1 MQRTPIDSL
10 DINTSSSRAG
20 ERTSR
25 TGSNASSGST
35 FPRFPIARLEA
46 TDRAE
51 WQSKTTGRSSDV
63 WRSSGQQ
70 SQPTDSPSS
79 STPSTPTTAMPSS
92 RTYHSLNYAPR
103 QRNSMLR
110 PNAASIFQSHSSQF
124 NQGQQQALAAAA
136 ATGTASPSGR
146 ISPAQPSPSSLSST
160 TRIASH
166 SSPLTAT
173 SYLTT
178 SPSYPTISLPDALPP
193 RNSPRG
199 STSGVSEADTARA
212 AMVRIQ
218 LQQMQDEA
226 RRLGLNE
233 KSAGWLILE
242 ALQAATEGEW
252 AAVAELLANG
262 DATLLLPRDP
272 PSVFTSASQLSASF
286 AYDHTIFN
294 ASSASAAKPM
304 PSVVPESLPI
314 LTLSGLRGS
323 LSRASSHDKTPN
335 TPEQT
340 TQTESFDL
348 TLQTFVVKTSQSSV
362 SDLKDAGSRQETLD
376 MLASLPNVTT
386 PDDPRCWYPTFSLS
400 AANAQFPLPP
410 PLNAR
415 TASVE
420 DQTAGKNRTRSN
432 SKLNAASSR
441 ASASF
446 ASIFGGSGRE
456 RRRQASTTIEAAGSE
471 MVDVQRLSANAAHLD
486 LGSSHATGA
495 PQEGSELSSGAQTSS
510 SLGVELRDDN
520 KEESNEDATTT
531 QDSSNVSVTASESSR
546 RTISVWVVDHLVRRS
561 AVMRTIRKTLDAR
574 IKKRLSTANIPES
587 IAEVVASFAATYLPP
602 VPSLSD
608 ASTSRSGVDTNRSRA
623 SSPVNIANPPY
634 LANPDDMSDNF
645 QDFFNSIRDQL
656 YKLDSS
662 DDKHSQKEEDAVQA
676 DPASSA
682 FATLVTQRDEHDRIE
697 RQLETVESVLCE
709 EVYDRIFCPASSR
722 DCYHD
727 DALASRIAALN
738 VLGLSLRHLGLD
750 VPSERLQ
757 GDGQEVEQSNALL
770 DGLDRIVRQC
780 GAELQRLESAS
791 CRSPQAKLEVLVR
804 AHKIAVEGAAELP
817 SIKMRDDDADAD
829 DQANEATPATA
840 KRAGDSTS
848 ADLILPILI
857 YSIVSSNPS
866 RLASNLLYIERFRA
880 ESLVQGETSYCLV
893 NVQAAVAFLENVDV
907 KDLGLDSNQ
916 IGAHLRVADANGEQ
930 AARPS
935 AGSQSA
941 HDKGAATATLAMPA
955 RIRGRLT
962 QEIGDLAGASNKVIT
977 GVMGSSISAFSRMMG
992 ASANGPGSSNVG
1004 DASTV
1009 DSTGRKRTK
1018 SSASLNVAVPS
1029 GGAGAANVASS
1040 PAGATSRPLRS
1051 RTSSSVTPT
1060 DYSRS
1065 EEQGKEKDIVGTPTG
1080 GAADKPSIGDRLA
1093 MLGRLGASALSS
1105 SPSSS
1110 LGLGLPSSATPAV
1123 ANANDAAALT
1133 AVSTSAPSSIA
1144 LPRTVSRELPGPP
1157 PPCKATSASRP
1168 AAQGRTTS
1176 YLAAQLGRITTAAR
1190 STSST
1195 SLAAS
1200 AMEDASP
1207 VAATASRSLPA
1218 SLQSPFAPLS
1228 RPPTADRPLHVVL
1241 ASTGS
1246 VASVKIPLIAEELLS
1261 YANVRVQIIATDA
1274 SLHFYDKSIIS
1285 RLNEAYSSADAASGE
1300 YTVASLAAE
1309 NLSAS
1314 RSLTPSTSLPR
1325 AHLWVNTDEWTS
1337 FTRIGDPILHIELR
1351 RWADIVLVA
1360 PTSANT
1366 LAKLNAGL
1374 CDDLLTSFLRALS
1387 PSTPTV
1393 LFPAMNTLMYMH
1405 PLTAMHLKMVRDV
1418 LGYEVIGPIEK
1429 KLACG
1434 DMGRGAMSEWLEVV
1448 GVVVGRFGL
1457 VKGVGEEKVRAEKE
1471 G

>member
-1 MQRTPIDSL
+1 MQRNPNDSL
-10 DINTSSSRAG
+10 EPNASSSRAG
-20 ERTSR
+20 ERSSQTRS
-25 TGSNASSGST
+25 SASSSGST
-35 FPRFPIARLEA
+35 SPRFPITRLEA

-51 WQSKTTGRSSDV
+51 WQSKTIGRSSDI
-63 WRSSGQQ
+63 RPPSDQQ
-70 SQPTDSPSS
+70 AQPTDSPSS
-79 STPSTPTTAMPSS
+79 STPSTPTTATPSS

-124 NQGQQQALAAAA
+124 SQGQQLSST
-136 ATGTASPSGR
+136 ATSGAASPSGR
-146 ISPAQPSPSSLSST
+146 VSPSPSAT

-193 RNSPRG
+193 RSGPRG
-199 STSGVSEADTARA
+199 PATGTSEADTARA
-212 AMVRIQ
+212 ARARIQ
-218 LQQMQDEA
+218 LHQMQDEA

-294 ASSASAAKPM
+294 ASSASAAKPT
-304 PSVVPESLPI
+304 PSVLSESLPI
-314 LTLSGLRGS
+314 LTLSGLRGT
-323 LSRASSHDKTPN
+323 LSRTPYHDKAPDTSEQATP
-335 TPEQT
+335 PESY
-340 TQTESFDL
+340 EL
-348 TLQTFVVKTSQSSV
+348 TLQTFVVKTSQSSI
-362 SDLKDAGSRQETLD
+362 SDLKDASSRQETLET
-376 MLASLPNVTT
+376 LAPLPNVTA
-386 PDDPRCWYPTFSLS
+386 PDDPRCRHPTFALS
-400 AANAQFPLPP
+400 ASNAQFPLPP
-410 PLNAR
+410 PLNPRA
-415 TASVE
+415 TSAE
-420 DQTAGKNRTRSN
+420 DQAAGKSRTRSN
-432 SKLNAASSR
+432 SKLNAAGSR

-456 RRRQASTTIEAAGSE
+456 RRRHVSATAETAGSE
-471 MVDVQRLSANAAHLD
+471 MIDAQRLSV
-486 LGSSHATGA
+486 TGVHSDA
-495 PQEGSELSSGAQTSS
+495 GVSQEGSEADRSVQTSS
-510 SLGVELRDDN
+510 GLGAELRDDA
-520 KEESNEDATTT
+520 KEQSNEDAATA
-531 QDSSNVSVTASESSR
+531 QDSSDVSATGAESSR
-546 RTISVWVVDHLVRRS
+546 RTVSVWVVDHLVRRS

-574 IKKRLSTANIPES
+574 IKKRLSTAGIPES
-587 IAEVVASFAATYLPP
+587 ICEVVASFAATYLPP

-608 ASTSRSGVDTNRSRA
+608 TATARSGLDTSRSRA

-634 LANPDDMSDNF
+634 LAEPDDMSDNV

-656 YKLDSS
+656 YKLDSL
-662 DDKHSQKEEDAVQA
+662 DNKPSQKGQDDAVSTS
-676 DPASSA
+676 AS
-682 FATLVTQRDEHDRIE
+682 LDVQRDQHDRIE

-709 EVYDRIFCPASSR
+709 EVYDRLFCPATSR
-722 DCYHD
+722 DRYHD

-750 VPSERLQ
+750 VPAERMQ
-757 GDGQEVEQSNALL
+757 GDAEEAEKSNALL
-770 DGLDRIVRQC
+770 DGLDRIVQQC
-780 GAELQRLESAS
+780 GAELQRLESAT

-804 AHKIAVEGAAELP
+804 AHKIAVQGAAELP

-829 DQANEATPATA
+829 DNATDATPATT
-840 KRAGDSTS
+840 KKAGESTS

-857 YSIVSSNPS
+857 YSIVASNPS

-907 KDLGLDSNQ
+907 KDLGLDSSQ
-916 IGAHLRVADANGEQ
+916 IGAHLRVAGADGEQ
-930 AARPS
+930 APRPS
-935 AGSQSA
+935 AGGPSV
-941 HDKGAATATLAMPA
+941 HDNRAAATATLAMPA

-992 ASANGPGSSNVG
+992 ASANG
-1004 DASTV
+1004 DAGAAEAM
-1009 DSTGRKRTK
+1009 GRKRTK
-1018 SSASLNVAVPS
+1018 SSASLNVSVPS
-1029 GGAGAANVASS
+1029 DTAASPVGASA
-1040 PAGATSRPLRS
+1040 RPLRS

-1065 EEQGKEKDIVGTPTG
+1065 EEQSREKDISGTPTG
-1080 GAADKPSIGDRLA
+1080 SGAAAADKPTIGDRLA

-1110 LGLGLPSSATPAV
+1110 LGLGLPSAPAATGQ
-1123 ANANDAAALT
+1123 DTAAGLT

-1144 LPRTVSRELPGPP
+1144 SPRAVSRELPGPP
-1157 PPCKATSASRP
+1157 PPSKAAAASRP

-1195 SLAAS
+1195 SLAPS
-1200 AMEDASP
+1200 AMEDA
-1207 VAATASRSLPA
+1207 AAAPTTTTTGAPASKPLPA
-1218 SLQSPFAPLS
+1218 SLQSPYPALS
-1228 RPPTADRPLHVVL
+1228 RPPTAERPLHVVL

-1246 VASVKIPLIAEELLS
+1246 VASVKMPLIVEELLKH
-1261 YANVRVQIIATDA
+1261 ANVRVQVIATDN
-1274 SLHFYDKSIIS
+1274 SLHFYDRSVIAQ
-1285 RLNEAYSSADAASGE
+1285 LNQTYSPAGAAHDE
-1300 YTVASLAAE
+1300 YTVAALAAE
-1309 NLSAS
+1309 NLAAS
-1314 RSLTPSTSLPR
+1314 RSLPCTSVPR
-1325 AHLWVNTDEWTS
+1325 AHLWTNADEWHS
-1337 FTRIGDPILHIELR
+1337 FTRIGDAILHIELR

-1360 PTSANT
+1360 PASANT
-1366 LAKLNAGL
+1366 LAKLSAGI
-1374 CDDLLTSFLRALS
+1374 CDDLLTSFMRALGRD
-1387 PSTPTV
+1387 TPTV
-1393 LFPAMNTLMYMH
+1393 LFPAMNTLMWLH
-1405 PLTAMHLKMVRDV
+1405 PLTEVHVGTVRDV
-1418 LGYEVIGPIEK
+1418 LGYEVRGPVEK
-1429 KLACG
+1429 RLACG
-1434 DMGRGAMSEWLEVV
+1434 DVGKGAMTEWTDVV

-1457 VKGVGEEKVRAEKE
+1457 VREEKGEKV
-1471 G
+1471 

>member
-1 MQRTPIDSL
+1 MQRSPIDSL
-10 DINTSSSRAG
+10 DPDVNSSRAG
-20 ERTSR
+20 ERPSQMTSS
-25 TGSNASSGST
+25 TTSSSDST
-35 FPRFPIARLEA
+35 SPRFPITRLEA

-51 WQSKTTGRSSDV
+51 WLSKTVGRNSDV
-63 WRSSGQQ
+63 RPSSEQR
-70 SQPTDSPSS
+70 SQPAESPSS
-79 STPSTPTTAMPSS
+79 STPSTPTTATPSS

-110 PNAASIFQSHSSQF
+110 PSAASVFQAHSSQF
-124 NQGQQQALAAAA
+124 SQGQPQASTNG
-136 ATGTASPSGR
+136 ATSLSGR
-146 ISPAQPSPSSLSST
+146 ISPAQPSPNMLSPN

-173 SYLTT
+173 SYVTT
-178 SPSYPTISLPDALPP
+178 SPSYPTISLPDAPPP
-193 RNSPRG
+193 RNS
-199 STSGVSEADTARA
+199 SQTSATGASEADTARA
-212 AMVRIQ
+212 AMARIQ

-226 RRLGLNE
+226 RRLGLTE

-294 ASSASAAKPM
+294 ASSTSAIRPT

-323 LSRASSHDKTPN
+323 LSRASPHGKGSDS
-335 TPEQT
+335 
-340 TQTESFDL
+340 ESFEL
-348 TLQTFVVKTSQSSV
+348 TLQTFVVKTSQSSI
-362 SDLKDAGSRQETLD
+362 SNLKDAGSRQETLET
-376 MLASLPNVTT
+376 LAPLPNVTT
-386 PDDPRCWYPTFSLS
+386 PDDPKCRYPTFSLWAS
-400 AANAQFPLPP
+400 NAQFPLPP

-415 TASVE
+415 TTSTGHQV
-420 DQTAGKNRTRSN
+420 TGRNRSRSN
-432 SKLNAASSR
+432 SKLNAAGSR

-456 RRRQASTTIEAAGSE
+456 RRRHATTESAGSE
-471 MVDVQRLSANAAHLD
+471 MLDAQRLSANAVHLD
-486 LGSSHATGA
+486 SASSRAARPPQTETDGS
-495 PQEGSELSSGAQTSS
+495 AQDSS
-510 SLGVELRDDN
+510 SLGAEVPDDAN
-520 KEESNEDATTT
+520 EESNEDSASA
-531 QDSSNVSVTASESSR
+531 QDSSKVSASFADSSR
-546 RTISVWVVDHLVRRS
+546 RTVSVWVVDHLVRRS
-561 AVMRTIRKTLDAR
+561 AVMRTIRKTLDTR
-574 IKKRLSTANIPES
+574 IKKRLATANITES
-587 IAEVVASFAATYLPP
+587 ISEVVASFSATYLPP

-608 ASTSRSGVDTNRSRA
+608 VSSSRSGVDMNRSRA

-634 LANPDDMSDNF
+634 LADPDDMSDNF

-656 YKLDSS
+656 YKLESTDERQ
-662 DDKHSQKEEDAVQA
+662 SQQKDNTAEANSA
-676 DPASSA
+676 LPASASLEA
-682 FATLVTQRDEHDRIE
+682 RRDQHDLIE
-697 RQLETVESVLCE
+697 RQLEMVESVLCE
-709 EVYDRIFCPASSR
+709 EVYDRIFCPATSR
-722 DCYHD
+722 DRYHD

-750 VPSERLQ
+750 VPSERLP
-757 GDGQEVEQSNALL
+757 GGNKEVEQSNALF
-770 DGLDRIVRQC
+770 DGLDRIVQQC

-791 CRSPQAKLEVLVR
+791 CRSPHAKLAVLVR
-804 AHKIAVEGAAELP
+804 AHKIAVEGTAELP
-817 SIKMRDDDADAD
+817 NIKMRDDDADAD
-829 DQANEATPATA
+829 DQERETAPTATKKTA
-840 KRAGDSTS
+840 DSTS

-907 KDLGLDSNQ
+907 KDLGLDSSQ
-916 IGAHLRVADANGEQ
+916 IGAHLRVTGADGEHVSR
-930 AARPS
+930 ASR
-935 AGSQSA
+935 QSA
-941 HDKGAATATLAMPA
+941 YDKVAATATLAMPA

-992 ASANGPGSSNVG
+992 ASANGPGAGGVG
-1004 DASTV
+1004 DPSTAE
-1009 DSTGRKRTK
+1009 STGRKRTK
-1018 SSASLNVAVPS
+1018 STASINIAVPR
-1029 GGAGAANVASS
+1029 GGAGAVNVHAS
-1040 PAGATSRPLRS
+1040 PAGATARPLRS
-1051 RTSSSVTPT
+1051 RTSSSGTPSSVTPT
-1060 DYSRS
+1060 DYSRW
-1065 EEQGKEKDIVGTPTG
+1065 EEPGKEKDMSETPTSG
-1080 GAADKPSIGDRLA
+1080 VADKPSIGDRLA

-1110 LGLGLPSSATPAV
+1110 LGLGLPSAMTTDV
-1123 ANANDAAALT
+1123 AASS
-1133 AVSTSAPSSIA
+1133 AVSVSAQSSIA
-1144 LPRTVSRELPGPP
+1144 SPRTVSRELPGPP
-1157 PPCKATSASRP
+1157 PPSKAASA
-1168 AAQGRTTS
+1168 GRTTS

-1190 STSST
+1190 SASST

-1200 AMEDASP
+1200 AIEDLPSA
-1207 VAATASRSLPA
+1207 AATASKPLPA

-1228 RPPTADRPLHVVL
+1228 RPPTAERPLHVVV

-1246 VASVKIPLIAEELLS
+1246 VASVKIPLIVEELLS
-1261 YANVRVQIIATDA
+1261 YSNVRVQVIATDA
-1274 SLHFYDKSIIS
+1274 SLHFYDKSIIKG
-1285 RLNEAYSSADAASGE
+1285 LNETHPDAGSVVDGGE

-1309 NLSAS
+1309 NLAAS
-1314 RSLTPSTSLPR
+1314 RSPTAPPASLPR
-1325 AHLWVNTDEWTS
+1325 AHLWVNADEWTS

-1360 PTSANT
+1360 PASANT

-1387 PSTPTV
+1387 PTTPTV

-1405 PLTAMHLKMVRDV
+1405 PLTEVHLKTCMEV
-1418 LGYEVIGPIEK
+1418 LGYEVRGPVEK
-1429 KLACG
+1429 TLACG
-1434 DMGRGAMSEWLEVV
+1434 DTGRGAMCEWTDVV
-1448 GVVVGRFGL
+1448 GLAVDRFGL
-1457 VKGVGEEKVRAEKE
+1457 VREAEAEAGEGKRKEESKDGV
-1471 G
+1471 